1 MALQF
6 TPSDEKKSDVIPAEA
21 TVVDTAEASKEL
33 NLKITEP
40 QTYSIIDT
48 ANELKQELASSEEID
63 KLVSTI
69 NANDPN
75 SIITFGNQVAEEISK
90 ASDQV
95 LNSMNMTQLDDSSE
109 LLNALK
115 NIMDQFNVKELTEEK
130 KAGFFANLRKQ
141 LDKILAKYHTM
152 GEEVDKIYVQLKQ
165 YESEISQSNIKLE
178 TMYNANIEYYKELLK
193 YIMAGEQACKEL
205 DQYIEDFKV
214 KVQNNPDSGT
224 AAMDLQTLEQTRSIM
239 EQRVMDLKI
248 AENVAMQTVPMLKA
262 MEFSNINLIRKIN
275 SAFIITMPVFKQ
287 ALAQAVMLKRQRI
300 QANAMKALDDK
311 TNELLLKNAQNT
323 VDQTKLTTQLAM
335 GSSIKVETLEKTWE
349 TIVNGIDETRKLQE
363 EARTKRAEDS
373 KRLEKLKEDYKAK
386 MNSYAVFIPPSC
398 ILQGGGKYGVF
409 GGRTTII
416 SVGNGEIQLW
426 V

>member
-6 TPSDEKKSDVIPAEA
+6 TPSEERKSEVINTEA
-21 TVVDTAEASKEL
+21 TVADAAPTEL

-40 QTYSIIDT
+40 QTYSMVDT
-48 ANELKQELASSEEID
+48 SNQIKQELASSDEID

-95 LNSMNMTQLDDSSE
+95 LNSMNMSQLDDSSE

-115 NIMDQFNVKELTEEK
+115 NIMDQFDAKELTEEK
-130 KAGFFANLRKQ
+130 KGLFANLRRQ

-152 GEEVDKIYVQLKQ
+152 GEDVDKIYVQLKQ
-165 YESEISQSNIKLE
+165 YESEIQQSNVKLE
-178 TMYNANIEYYKELLK
+178 TMYNANIDYYKQLLK

-205 DQYIEDFKV
+205 DAYITDFRAKV
-214 KVQNNPDSGT
+214 ENNPDAGT
-224 AAMDLQTLEQTRSIM
+224 AAMDLQTLEQTRGIM

-300 QANAMKALDDK
+300 QADAMKALDDK

-323 VDQTKLTTQLAM
+323 VDQTKITTMLAN
-335 GSSIKVETLEKTWE
+335 GSSIKVETLEKTWQ

-373 KRLEKLKEDYKAK
+373 KRLEKLKEEYKAK
-386 MNSYAVFIPPSC
+386 MNS
-398 ILQGGGKYGVF
+398 
-409 GGRTTII
+409 
-416 SVGNGEIQLW
+416 
-426 V
+426 

>member
-90 ASDQV
+90 AYDQV

-115 NIMDQFNVKELTEEK
+115 NIMDQFDVKELTEEK

-386 MNSYAVFIPPSC
+386 MNS
-398 ILQGGGKYGVF
+398 
-409 GGRTTII
+409 
-416 SVGNGEIQLW
+416 
-426 V
+426 

>member
-6 TPSDEKKSDVIPAEA
+6 TPSDEKKNDVIPAEA
-21 TVVDTAEASKEL
+21 TVVDTSEASKEL

-115 NIMDQFNVKELTEEK
+115 NIMDQFDVKELTEEK

-262 MEFSNINLIRKIN
+262 MKFSNINLIRKIN

-386 MNSYAVFIPPSC
+386 MNS
-398 ILQGGGKYGVF
+398 
-409 GGRTTII
+409 
-416 SVGNGEIQLW
+416 
-426 V
+426 

>member
-6 TPSDEKKSDVIPAEA
+6 TPSEEKKSDVIQAEA
-21 TVVDTAEASKEL
+21 TVAEDTSKTL

-40 QTYSIIDT
+40 QTYSIVDT
-48 ANELKQELASSEEID
+48 SNQLKQELASSDEID

-95 LNSMNMTQLDDSSE
+95 LNSMNMSQLDDSSE

-115 NIMDQFNVKELTEEK
+115 NIMDQFDAKELTEEK
-130 KAGFFANLRKQ
+130 KGLFANLRRQ

-152 GEEVDKIYVQLKQ
+152 GEDVDKIYVQLKQ
-165 YESEISQSNIKLE
+165 YESEIQQSNVKLE
-178 TMYNANIEYYKELLK
+178 TMYNANIEYYKQLLK

-205 DQYIEDFKV
+205 DQYIEDFRV
-214 KVQNNPDSGT
+214 KVQNNPDAGT
-224 AAMDLQTLEQTRSIM
+224 AAMDLQTLEQTRGIM

-300 QANAMKALDDK
+300 QADAMKALDDK
-311 TNELLLKNAQNT
+311 TNELLIKNAQNT
-323 VDQTKLTTQLAM
+323 VDQTKITTMLAN
-335 GSSIKVETLEKTWE
+335 GSSIKVETLEKTWQ
-349 TIVNGIDETRKLQE
+349 TIVSGIDETRKLQE
-363 EARTKRAEDS
+363 EARAKRAEDS
-373 KRLEKLKEDYKAK
+373 KRLEKLKEEYKAK
-386 MNSYAVFIPPSC
+386 MNS
-398 ILQGGGKYGVF
+398 
-409 GGRTTII
+409 
-416 SVGNGEIQLW
+416 
-426 V
+426 

>member
-6 TPSDEKKSDVIPAEA
+6 TPSEERKSEVINTEA
-21 TVVDTAEASKEL
+21 TVADAAPTEL

-40 QTYSIIDT
+40 QTYSMVDT
-48 ANELKQELASSEEID
+48 SNQIKQELASSDEID

-95 LNSMNMTQLDDSSE
+95 LNSMNMSQLDDSSE

-115 NIMDQFNVKELTEEK
+115 NIMDQFDAKELTEEK
-130 KAGFFANLRKQ
+130 KGLFANLRRQ
-141 LDKILAKYHTM
+141 LDKILAKYHTL
-152 GEEVDKIYVQLKQ
+152 GEDVDKIYVQLKQ
-165 YESEISQSNIKLE
+165 YESEIQQSNVKLE
-178 TMYNANIEYYKELLK
+178 TMYNANIDYYKQLLK

-205 DQYIEDFKV
+205 DAYITDFRAKV
-214 KVQNNPDSGT
+214 ENNPDAGT
-224 AAMDLQTLEQTRSIM
+224 AAMDLQTLEQTRGIM

-300 QANAMKALDDK
+300 QADAMKALDDK

-323 VDQTKLTTQLAM
+323 VDQTKITTMLAN
-335 GSSIKVETLEKTWE
+335 GSSIKVETLEKTWQ

-373 KRLEKLKEDYKAK
+373 KRLEKLKEEYKAK
-386 MNSYAVFIPPSC
+386 MNS
-398 ILQGGGKYGVF
+398 
-409 GGRTTII
+409 
-416 SVGNGEIQLW
+416 
-426 V
+426 

>member
-6 TPSDEKKSDVIPAEA
+6 TPSDEKKNDVIPAEG

-115 NIMDQFNVKELTEEK
+115 NIMDQFDVKELTEEK

-373 KRLEKLKEDYKAK
+373 KRLEKLKEDYKEK
-386 MNSYAVFIPPSC
+386 MNS
-398 ILQGGGKYGVF
+398 
-409 GGRTTII
+409 
-416 SVGNGEIQLW
+416 
-426 V
+426 

>member
-6 TPSDEKKSDVIPAEA
+6 TPSEERKSEVINTEA
-21 TVVDTAEASKEL
+21 TVANAAPTEL

-40 QTYSIIDT
+40 QTYSMVDT
-48 ANELKQELASSEEID
+48 SNQIKQELASSDEID

-95 LNSMNMTQLDDSSE
+95 LNSMNMSQLDDSSE

-115 NIMDQFNVKELTEEK
+115 NIMDQFDAKELTEEK
-130 KAGFFANLRKQ
+130 KGLFANLRRQ

-152 GEEVDKIYVQLKQ
+152 GEDVDKIYVQLKQ
-165 YESEISQSNIKLE
+165 YESEIQQSNVKLE
-178 TMYNANIEYYKELLK
+178 TMYNANIDYYKQLLK

-205 DQYIEDFKV
+205 DAYITDFRAKV
-214 KVQNNPDSGT
+214 ENNPDAGT
-224 AAMDLQTLEQTRSIM
+224 AAMDLQTLEQTRGIM

-300 QANAMKALDDK
+300 QADAMKALDDK

-323 VDQTKLTTQLAM
+323 VDQTKITTMLAN
-335 GSSIKVETLEKTWE
+335 GSSIKVETLEKTWQ

-373 KRLEKLKEDYKAK
+373 KRLEKLKEEYKAK
-386 MNSYAVFIPPSC
+386 MNS
-398 ILQGGGKYGVF
+398 
-409 GGRTTII
+409 
-416 SVGNGEIQLW
+416 
-426 V
+426 

>member
-6 TPSDEKKSDVIPAEA
+6 TPSEERKSEVIQAEA
-21 TVVDTAEASKEL
+21 TVKEDTEQTL

-48 ANELKQELASSEEID
+48 SNQLKQELASSDEID

-95 LNSMNMTQLDDSSE
+95 LNSMNMSQLDDSSE

-115 NIMDQFNVKELTEEK
+115 NIMDQFDAKELTEEK
-130 KAGFFANLRKQ
+130 KGLFANLRRQ
-141 LDKILAKYHTM
+141 LDRILAKYHTM
-152 GEEVDKIYVQLKQ
+152 GEDVDKIYVQLKK
-165 YESEISQSNIKLE
+165 YESEIQQSNVKLE
-178 TMYNANIEYYKELLK
+178 TMYNANIDYYKQLLK

-205 DQYIEDFKV
+205 DQYIADFRAKV
-214 KVQNNPDSGT
+214 ENNPDAGT
-224 AAMDLQTLEQTRSIM
+224 AAMDLQTLEQTRGIM

-300 QANAMKALDDK
+300 QADAMKALDDK

-323 VDQTKLTTQLAM
+323 VEQTRITTMLAN
-335 GSSIKVETLEKTWE
+335 GNSIKVETLEKTWQ
-349 TIVNGIDETRKLQE
+349 TIVSGIDETRKLQE

-373 KRLEKLKEDYKAK
+373 KRLEKLKEEYKAK
-386 MNSYAVFIPPSC
+386 MNS
-398 ILQGGGKYGVF
+398 
-409 GGRTTII
+409 
-416 SVGNGEIQLW
+416 
-426 V
+426 

>member
-6 TPSDEKKSDVIPAEA
+6 TPSEERKSEVINTEA
-21 TVVDTAEASKEL
+21 TVADTAPTEL

-40 QTYSIIDT
+40 QTYSMVDT
-48 ANELKQELASSEEID
+48 SNQLKQELASSDEID

-75 SIITFGNQVAEEISK
+75 SIISFGNQVAEEISK

-95 LNSMNMTQLDDSSE
+95 LNSMNMSQLDDSSE

-115 NIMDQFNVKELTEEK
+115 NIMDQFDAKELTEEK
-130 KAGFFANLRKQ
+130 KGFFANLRRQ

-152 GEEVDKIYVQLKQ
+152 GEDVDKIYVQLKQ
-165 YESEISQSNIKLE
+165 YESEIQQSNVKLE
-178 TMYNANIEYYKELLK
+178 TMYNANIDYYKQLLK

-205 DQYIEDFKV
+205 DAYITDFRAKV
-214 KVQNNPDSGT
+214 ENNPDAGT
-224 AAMDLQTLEQTRSIM
+224 AAMDLQTLEQTRGIM

-300 QANAMKALDDK
+300 QADAMKALDDK

-323 VDQTKLTTQLAM
+323 VDQTKITTMLAN
-335 GSSIKVETLEKTWE
+335 GSSIKVETLEKTWQ

-373 KRLEKLKEDYKAK
+373 KRLEKLKEEYKAK
-386 MNSYAVFIPPSC
+386 MNS
-398 ILQGGGKYGVF
+398 
-409 GGRTTII
+409 
-416 SVGNGEIQLW
+416 
-426 V
+426 

>member
-6 TPSDEKKSDVIPAEA
+6 TPSDEKKSGVIPAEA
-21 TVVDTAEASKEL
+21 TVVDTAKASKEL

-48 ANELKQELASSEEID
+48 ANELKQELASGEEID

-115 NIMDQFNVKELTEEK
+115 NIMDQFDVKELTEEK

-165 YESEISQSNIKLE
+165 YESEISQSNVKLE

-300 QANAMKALDDK
+300 QADAMKALDDK

-323 VDQTKLTTQLAM
+323 VDQTKITTMLAN
-335 GSSIKVETLEKTWE
+335 GSSIKVETLEKTWQ

-386 MNSYAVFIPPSC
+386 MNS
-398 ILQGGGKYGVF
+398 
-409 GGRTTII
+409 
-416 SVGNGEIQLW
+416 
-426 V
+426 

>member
-21 TVVDTAEASKEL
+21 TVVDAAEASKEL

-115 NIMDQFNVKELTEEK
+115 NIMDQFDVKELTEEK

-300 QANAMKALDDK
+300 QENAMKALDDK

-386 MNSYAVFIPPSC
+386 MNS
-398 ILQGGGKYGVF
+398 
-409 GGRTTII
+409 
-416 SVGNGEIQLW
+416 
-426 V
+426 

>member
-115 NIMDQFNVKELTEEK
+115 NIMDQFDVKELTEEK

-262 MEFSNINLIRKIN
+262 MESSNINLIRKIN

-386 MNSYAVFIPPSC
+386 MNS
-398 ILQGGGKYGVF
+398 
-409 GGRTTII
+409 
-416 SVGNGEIQLW
+416 
-426 V
+426 

>member
-48 ANELKQELASSEEID
+48 ANELKQELVSGEEID

-115 NIMDQFNVKELTEEK
+115 NIMDQFDVKELTEEK

-152 GEEVDKIYVQLKQ
+152 GEEVDKIYVQLKR
-165 YESEISQSNIKLE
+165 YESEISQSNVKLE

-214 KVQNNPDSGT
+214 KVQNTPDSGT

-386 MNSYAVFIPPSC
+386 MNS
-398 ILQGGGKYGVF
+398 
-409 GGRTTII
+409 
-416 SVGNGEIQLW
+416 
-426 V
+426 

>member
-6 TPSDEKKSDVIPAEA
+6 TPSEERKSEVINTEA
-21 TVVDTAEASKEL
+21 TVADAAPTEL

-40 QTYSIIDT
+40 QTYSMVDT
-48 ANELKQELASSEEID
+48 SNQIKQELASSEEID

-95 LNSMNMTQLDDSSE
+95 LNSMNMSQLDDSSE

-115 NIMDQFNVKELTEEK
+115 NIMDQFDAKELTEEK
-130 KAGFFANLRKQ
+130 KGLFANLRRQ

-152 GEEVDKIYVQLKQ
+152 GEDVDKIYVQLKQ
-165 YESEISQSNIKLE
+165 YESEIQQSNVKLE
-178 TMYNANIEYYKELLK
+178 TMYNANIDYYKQLLK

-205 DQYIEDFKV
+205 DAYITDFRAKV
-214 KVQNNPDSGT
+214 ENNPDAGT
-224 AAMDLQTLEQTRSIM
+224 AAMDLQTLEQTRGIM

-248 AENVAMQTVPMLKA
+248 AENVAMQNVPMLKA

-300 QANAMKALDDK
+300 QADAMKALDDK

-323 VDQTKLTTQLAM
+323 VDQTKITTMLAN
-335 GSSIKVETLEKTWE
+335 GSSIKVETLEKTWQ

-373 KRLEKLKEDYKAK
+373 KRLEKLKEEYKAK
-386 MNSYAVFIPPSC
+386 MNS
-398 ILQGGGKYGVF
+398 
-409 GGRTTII
+409 
-416 SVGNGEIQLW
+416 
-426 V
+426 

>member
-6 TPSDEKKSDVIPAEA
+6 TPSDEKKNDVIPAEA

-115 NIMDQFNVKELTEEK
+115 NIMDQFDVKELTEEK

-275 SAFIITMPVFKQ
+275 SAFIITMLVFKQ

-386 MNSYAVFIPPSC
+386 MNS
-398 ILQGGGKYGVF
+398 
-409 GGRTTII
+409 
-416 SVGNGEIQLW
+416 
-426 V
+426 

>member
-6 TPSDEKKSDVIPAEA
+6 TPSEERKSEVINTEA
-21 TVVDTAEASKEL
+21 TVADAAPTEL

-40 QTYSIIDT
+40 QTYSMVDT
-48 ANELKQELASSEEID
+48 SNQIKQELASSEEID

-95 LNSMNMTQLDDSSE
+95 LNSMNMSQLDDSSE

-115 NIMDQFNVKELTEEK
+115 NIMDQFDAKELTEEK
-130 KAGFFANLRKQ
+130 KGLFANLRRQ

-152 GEEVDKIYVQLKQ
+152 GEDVDKIYVQLKQ
-165 YESEISQSNIKLE
+165 YESEIQQSNVKLE
-178 TMYNANIEYYKELLK
+178 TMYNANIDYYKQLLK

-205 DQYIEDFKV
+205 DAYITDFRAKV
-214 KVQNNPDSGT
+214 ENNPDAGT
-224 AAMDLQTLEQTRSIM
+224 AAMDLQTLEQTRGIM

-300 QANAMKALDDK
+300 QADAMKALDDK

-323 VDQTKLTTQLAM
+323 VDQTKITTMLAN

-373 KRLEKLKEDYKAK
+373 KRLEKLKEEYKTK
-386 MNSYAVFIPPSC
+386 MNS
-398 ILQGGGKYGVF
+398 
-409 GGRTTII
+409 
-416 SVGNGEIQLW
+416 
-426 V
+426 

>member
-1 MALQF
+1 M
-6 TPSDEKKSDVIPAEA
+6 
-21 TVVDTAEASKEL
+21 VDTS
-33 NLKITEP
+33 NQI
-40 QTYSIIDT
+40 
-48 ANELKQELASSEEID
+48 KQELASSEEID

-95 LNSMNMTQLDDSSE
+95 LNSMNMSQLDDSSE

-115 NIMDQFNVKELTEEK
+115 NIMDQFDAKELTEEK
-130 KAGFFANLRKQ
+130 KGLFANLRRQ

-152 GEEVDKIYVQLKQ
+152 GEDVDKIYVQLKQ
-165 YESEISQSNIKLE
+165 YESEIQQSNVKLE
-178 TMYNANIEYYKELLK
+178 TMYNANIDYYKQLLK
-193 YIMAGEQACKEL
+193 YIMAGEQACREL
-205 DQYIEDFKV
+205 DAYITDFRAKV
-214 KVQNNPDSGT
+214 ENNPDAGT
-224 AAMDLQTLEQTRSIM
+224 AAMDLQTLEQTRGIM

-300 QANAMKALDDK
+300 QADAMKALDDK

-323 VDQTKLTTQLAM
+323 VDQTKITTMLAN
-335 GSSIKVETLEKTWE
+335 GSSIKVETLEKTWQ

-373 KRLEKLKEDYKAK
+373 KRLEKLKEEYKAK
-386 MNSYAVFIPPSC
+386 MNS
-398 ILQGGGKYGVF
+398 
-409 GGRTTII
+409 
-416 SVGNGEIQLW
+416 
-426 V
+426 